1 MNERRRGTRLFSV
14 SFSQTHR
21 QIHAHTHTH
30 THTVFLTGL
39 GLVQRRIARIPSYDV
54 MHRCAGAK
62 STVNLPDD
70 VVVKLWTREYGKV
83 KFRLWDLT

>member
-1 MNERRRGTRLFSV
+1 MNERRRGTRLFS
-14 SFSQTHR
+14 FILPDTQTDTR
-21 QIHAHTHTH
+21 THTH